1 MKTPAPLLLVP
12 FRWRSRWHSLWC
24 SLGAVLAVLCGL
36 SSCSPPRQR
45 LELLVRA
52 EHRAPIDDFIGDFSG
67 LQPVVPV
74 EVRSSADPVG
84 ELASGDGAVQAALVM
99 EKLGAEPCAG
109 CYRVD
114 RTESG
119 FVVRGSDTLGLQ
131 YGLAQLFEA
140 SGVRFF
146 HPFRSHVPEG
156 LLDREIDES
165 GFGRLMKPDKSLRG
179 LHLHTL
185 HPIEAYYALWE
196 PGEENLKRARLLID
210 WIVKNRGNYI
220 QWVALDD
227 ILEPGHDVAWRA
239 HTAAILEYARRRG
252 LKTGIGIQLF
262 GFSSLQHGYD
272 LVDDKNAP
280 PEGQIRSRFRMLLEG
295 LRFDNI
301 SLSFGEFVG
310 TDPKSFIDT
319 VNLTYRILEEIA
331 PGTEM
336 SATIHVGDSPK
347 QKVDYMGERI
357 IYYFLVKYADPKIV
371 PWVHTVMYYD
381 LFEDAGG
388 AYHHEDFGAHRE
400 HVLSRLRE
408 GKRVGYH
415 PETAYWIAFDNSVPT
430 YLPLYIRSR
439 WLDLAE
445 VRRAVPTM
453 EMPEHVLFSTGWEW
467 GYWQNDYTSL
477 RMSYSLPAAWDQL
490 VTEMFAPFG
499 EPGRVV
505 AAQVTRL
512 GELQND
518 ALIKKRLAPYLAGR
532 DLYLDGGREAD
543 IFSQPDRPSLSEIA
557 AADPAGQARFADTVL
572 APLERF
578 AKELDGVRSEM
589 DRLGELPPFL
599 AEVQDGAAVTALR
612 ARFIH
617 AIYRAALES
626 ARGGATAPWMQTA
639 DEALAAARVIVERR
653 KSHLHLGG
661 AAGAR
666 LSENDTNATIYSFG
680 YLKQGHNLC
689 FWERERIQLRK
700 QLLSSQ
706 EAIPSCIL

>member
-1 MKTPAPLLLVP
+1 MKTRGSAFL
-12 FRWRSRWHSLWC
+12 FRSLW
-24 SLGAVLAVLCGL
+24 SFLVALCAL
-36 SSCSPPRQR
+36 TSCSPPRQR

-52 EHRAPIDDFIGDFSG
+52 EDRALIEDFVG
-67 LQPVVPV
+67 LLPALPV
-74 EVRSSADPVG
+74 EVRSSTDPAG
-84 ELASGDGAVQAALVM
+84 ELGSTDGALQAALIT

-119 FVVRGSDTLGLQ
+119 FMVRGSDALGLQ
-131 YGLAQLFEA
+131 YGLAQLLEA
-140 SGVRFF
+140 AGVRFF
-146 HPFRSHVPEG
+146 HPFRTYAPEG
-156 LLDREIDES
+156 LLEREMDDS

-196 PGEENLKRARLLID
+196 PGEENLKRARMLID

-227 ILEPGHDVAWRA
+227 ILEPGADIAAWRA
-239 HTAAILEYARRRG
+239 HTSAILQYARRRG

-272 LVDDKNAP
+272 LIDDKVAP
-280 PEGQIRSRFRMLLEG
+280 ADGQIRTRLRVLLEG

-319 VNLTYRILEEIA
+319 VNLSYRILQEVA

-336 SATIHVGDSPK
+336 SATVHVGDSPK

-357 IYYFLVKYADPKIV
+357 IYYFLVKYADPAIV
-371 PWVHTVMYYD
+371 PWIHTVMYYD

-400 HVLSRLRE
+400 LLLSRLRE
-408 GKRVGYH
+408 GKRAGYH

-439 WLDLAE
+439 WFDLAE
-445 VRRAVPTM
+445 VRRAQPAM
-453 EMPEHVLFSTGWEW
+453 ELPEHVLFSTGWEW
-467 GYWQNDYTSL
+467 GYWQNDYTAL

-505 AAQVTRL
+505 AAQVARL

-532 DLYLDGGREAD
+532 DLYLDAGREID
-543 IFSQPDRPSLSEIA
+543 ILSQPDRPPLSEIA
-557 AADPAGQARFADTVL
+557 TADPAGQARFADTVL

-578 AKELDGVRSEM
+578 AKELDGVRAEL
-589 DRLGELPPFL
+589 DRLGELPLFL

-626 ARGGATAPWMQTA
+626 ARGGATAPWLQTA
-639 DEALAAARVIVERR
+639 DEALAAARAIVDRR
-653 KSHLHLGG
+653 KSHLLLDGP
-661 AAGAR
+661 AGER
-666 LSENDTNATIYSFG
+666 LSADDTNATIYQFG
-680 YLKQGHNLC
+680 YLKQGHILC

-700 QLLSSQ
+700 QIMNAQ
-706 EAIPSCIL
+706 EPVPSCIL